1 MMRNPLEGQFT
12 LGVEEEF
19 QIVDGQTWELR
30 SYVSRLLEDGK
41 AILRER
47 VRPEMHQSVVEIGT
61 GVCQTVG
68 EIRDELAEMRVELDR
83 IARQGGMRI
92 VGAGTH
98 PFSDW
103 KSQDITNHD
112 RYHAIVED
120 MQDVAR
126 ANLIF
131 GLHVHVGIKE
141 KEVAIQ
147 MANQLRYFLPH
158 LLALSTSS
166 PLWLGRAS
174 GQHSTRSLLFKRFP
188 RTGIPG
194 VFESYSQFK
203 EYVDLLIKTNTID
216 NGKKIWWDVR
226 AHYLYDTVEVRI
238 CDMPTRLEHSVA
250 LAALIQALTA
260 QLYLLYRH
268 NMAWRTYP
276 SALIEENKWRAC
288 RYGRHARLID
298 FGEQRERPFPEL
310 LDELL
315 AFVSEAAALL
325 GTEKEVAA
333 VRKILEEGTSS
344 DHQLRIFKETNDARA
359 VVRWLVDETMAGLGP
374 NAGTVQRSA

>member
-1 MMRNPLEGQFT
+1 MRNPLEGQFT

>member
-1 MMRNPLEGQFT
+1 M
-12 LGVEEEF
+12 
-19 QIVDGQTWELR
+19 
-30 SYVSRLLEDGK
+30 
-41 AILRER
+41 
-47 VRPEMHQSVVEIGT
+47 
-61 GVCQTVG
+61 
-68 EIRDELAEMRVELDR
+68 
-83 IARQGGMRI
+83 
-92 VGAGTH
+92 
-98 PFSDW
+98 
-103 KSQDITNHD
+103 
-112 RYHAIVED
+112 
-120 MQDVAR
+120 
-126 ANLIF
+126 
-131 GLHVHVGIKE
+131 
-141 KEVAIQ
+141 
-147 MANQLRYFLPH
+147 
-158 LLALSTSS
+158 
-166 PLWLGRAS
+166 
-174 GQHSTRSLLFKRFP
+174 
-188 RTGIPG
+188 
-194 VFESYSQFK
+194 
-203 EYVDLLIKTNTID
+203 
-216 NGKKIWWDVR
+216 R